1 MAPAPPP
8 PIPSSSAAL
17 SDALT
22 TATETWQNELK
33 ILFEQAKSRYADVVW
48 DMLDDNDDRS
58 DEIWGHKAIVYARA
72 PPSFQARYFTP
83 RTTSDSP
90 GPYSTQNLFPAQSS
104 LSLSLPPLESR
115 PRSRSP
121 SPFGAPQRTQS
132 PVPSTGNGTLLRI
145 PLSINLSLF
154 SNELEYLYTG
164 RGMGV
169 AFEFLFDTSAENGQA
184 KSSESSV
191 EMERREK
198 LRKDLVYM
206 WRSRLYSDVRI
217 TLTGSFSSSNTE
229 VATAVFSSHRFILVS
244 RVPYFR
250 TLLSTSFAPVGQN
263 ICSANPLPLS
273 LPAPPF
279 TPASLHFTLGFVYT
293 GTMAFSHRNWDLDTA
308 FNVIRSA
315 KYLGLD
321 SLDNEARAR
330 IISEMMHGLFHA
342 YLPFEEYDR
351 VIEGKWGT
359 GGCKCKQCQRRAPRV
374 LEFALGDDVR
384 DNVLERGAQ
393 RALAGM
399 YGEGWTTS
407 EFLALPLR
415 LKNILLKGVKQRT
428 VPQNIIPL
436 LAATQAGLSKLA
448 SNSEPPA
455 EAVKDLMLQERKK
468 IDEVLCNNLDEFF
481 EQHEWVGLLE
491 SDAAGFGDMEK
502 FDLTLESIRR
512 GWADKNAG
520 HIYQTLVSSVLL
532 RSGPT
537 PGTTLLSNNSPLR
550 AKVEQLRM
558 DTIGWMRK
566 HWTSV
571 RMSSCFEGL
580 EGWALKEISDEL
592 DVLIEDIASSSGPRG
607 STTRTAARTSLA
619 VPRPDADAES
629 ISIHSLHTNVTNRNP
644 TTSGTQPRRDPVA
657 SSSRS
662 VRSINSRPSLPPVS
676 PGPPTR
682 AIHPNTNPTRLRP
695 VTASTNRTSYV
706 SGTDV
711 TAITGTANPPNLPVP
726 NPRNSTASTGRK
738 SLASTTSPNPP
749 AGRPKSLAPSINSIR
764 STASTVRH
772 SQRSKDSP
780 IDEKLPSPAREPAR
794 PVSGVSNTS
803 FKTANAGLSPSRA
816 RKISTASNAS
826 GLSVKPASRR
836 GSSSSA
842 TGPAAPPTPRTAA
855 AQQLAGNGGLSR
867 SGTNA
872 STRSTNPRRTSAT
885 PSVKPQVTPPRKQP
899 APRGTQGTTPK
910 KTPEPSK
917 RISDVTP
924 TKAASKGKGK
934 ATGPPDDESV
944 TSEPRSIRSNASTLR
959 VENTQPFVIPK
970 GHHSRKSTD
979 TVTAST
985 VSTVKPPVPPVPKLN
1000 QLNQSSN
1007 MPAIHGVTLCVGIPC
1022 LITSRRAKY
1031 KAFARYIGQIHGEQG
1046 PWVGVEV
1053 PISESWGSDKLD
1065 GRQWNDGSVGG
1076 IRYFELSNGST
1087 PWDDSDERAMRRRR
1101 IESVL
1106 MQAGSGRARDG
1117 DTMSINHDR
1126 LRMRSVSPAMSD
1138 MSNTNESRGLFV
1150 RPSDVIYV
1158 FDAVDDRHEI
1168 VGIETKQ
1175 EPIVFTRRHL
1185 PPLAVSRRATQ
1196 TAHTMESFNVG
1207 EHYQV
1212 TEVIGEGAYGVVVSA
1227 THKAS
1232 QRVVAIKKISPFDHS
1247 MFCLRTL
1254 REIKL
1259 LRHFQHENIISIL
1272 DLLRPASFEDFKE
1285 VYLVQERME
1294 TDMHRVIR
1302 TQELSDDHC
1311 QYFIY
1316 QVGRLGALLRAHR
1329 IILTLLAA
1337 RNYQTLRA
1345 LKALHS
1351 ANVLHRDLK
1360 PSNLLLNA
1368 NCDLKLCD
1376 FGLARSALPPPS
1388 SAVNDASTFMTEYVA
1403 TRWYRAP
1410 EVMLT
1415 FKEYTRAIDIW
1426 SVGCV
1431 LAEMLSGKPLFPG
1444 RDYHHQ
1450 LSLIL
1455 EVLGTPSLDDF
1466 YAINSTRSREYI
1478 RALPFRKKK
1487 NFATL
1492 FPNANPMAPYHDE
1505 EDEPGAPPLD
1515 ASFFD
1520 FDNGVELPKEQLK
1533 GVCFSYIHRG
1543 LKLTL

>member
-1 MAPAPPP
+1 MQMSSGTCSMTTTTAPMKYGVIKLLSMLEPHRRSRRDISLLAPPQTHP
-8 PIPSSSAAL
+8 ALIQPKIYSRPSHLYHFRFHHSNLAPI
-17 SDALT
+17 
-22 TATETWQNELK
+22 
-33 ILFEQAKSRYADVVW
+33 
-48 DMLDDNDDRS
+48 
-58 DEIWGHKAIVYARA
+58 
-72 PPSFQARYFTP
+72 
-83 RTTSDSP
+83 
-90 GPYSTQNLFPAQSS
+90 S
-104 LSLSLPPLESR
+104 LSVPLWRPPNPITSTLDR
-115 PRSRSP
+115 QWHP
-121 SPFGAPQRTQS
+121 SPYTTIYKSGSVQQRTRVS
-132 PVPSTGNGTLLRI
+132 LYRPGN
-145 PLSINLSLF
+145 
-154 SNELEYLYTG
+154 
-164 RGMGV
+164 GV

-384 DNVLERGAQ
+384 IMMDDIRVLGPAAEVEEHITQRRQAANACFKLGA
-393 RALAGM
+393 
-399 YGEGWTTS
+399 S
-407 EFLALPLR
+407 
-415 LKNILLKGVKQRT
+415 
-428 VPQNIIPL
+428 
-436 LAATQAGLSKLA
+436 S
-448 SNSEPPA
+448 

-629 ISIHSLHTNVTNRNP
+629 ISIHSLHHTIGLFLSFSSLNQFP
-644 TTSGTQPRRDPVA
+644 SLSPPGVA
-657 SSSRS
+657 WATHSCSSSKYQS
-662 VRSINSRPSLPPVS
+662 
-676 PGPPTR
+676 
-682 AIHPNTNPTRLRP
+682 TRLRP

-794 PVSGVSNTS
+794 PSARVEFVCH
-803 FKTANAGLSPSRA
+803 RA
-816 RKISTASNAS
+816 RC
-826 GLSVKPASRR
+826 
-836 GSSSSA
+836 
-842 TGPAAPPTPRTAA
+842 PPTPRTAA

-985 VSTVKPPVPPVPKLN
+985 VSTVKPP
-1000 QLNQSSN
+1000 
-1007 MPAIHGVTLCVGIPC
+1007 
-1022 LITSRRAKY
+1022 RAKY

-1065 GRQWNDGSVGG
+1065 GRQWNDGSIGG

-1158 FDAVDDRHEI
+1158 FDAVDDR
-1168 VGIETKQ
+1168 
-1175 EPIVFTRRHL
+1175 
-1185 PPLAVSRRATQ
+1185 
-1196 TAHTMESFNVG
+1196 
-1207 EHYQV
+1207 
-1212 TEVIGEGAYGVVVSA
+1212 
-1227 THKAS
+1227 
-1232 QRVVAIKKISPFDHS
+1232 
-1247 MFCLRTL
+1247 
-1254 REIKL
+1254 
-1259 LRHFQHENIISIL
+1259 
-1272 DLLRPASFEDFKE
+1272 
-1285 VYLVQERME
+1285 
-1294 TDMHRVIR
+1294 
-1302 TQELSDDHC
+1302 
-1311 QYFIY
+1311 
-1316 QVGRLGALLRAHR
+1316 
-1329 IILTLLAA
+1329 
-1337 RNYQTLRA
+1337 
-1345 LKALHS
+1345 
-1351 ANVLHRDLK
+1351 
-1360 PSNLLLNA
+1360 
-1368 NCDLKLCD
+1368 
-1376 FGLARSALPPPS
+1376 
-1388 SAVNDASTFMTEYVA
+1388 
-1403 TRWYRAP
+1403 
-1410 EVMLT
+1410 
-1415 FKEYTRAIDIW
+1415 
-1426 SVGCV
+1426 
-1431 LAEMLSGKPLFPG
+1431 
-1444 RDYHHQ
+1444 
-1450 LSLIL
+1450 
-1455 EVLGTPSLDDF
+1455 
-1466 YAINSTRSREYI
+1466 
-1478 RALPFRKKK
+1478 
-1487 NFATL
+1487 
-1492 FPNANPMAPYHDE
+1492 
-1505 EDEPGAPPLD
+1505 
-1515 ASFFD
+1515 
-1520 FDNGVELPKEQLK
+1520 
-1533 GVCFSYIHRG
+1533 
-1543 LKLTL
+1543 

>member
-58 DEIWGHKAIVYARA
+58 DEIWGHKGEIFHSSHHLRLTR
-72 PPSFQARYFTP
+72 PLFNPKFI
-83 RTTSDSP
+83 P
-90 GPYSTQNLFPAQSS
+90 GPVIFITFASTTRISPPIS
-104 LSLSLPPLESR
+104 LSVPLWRPPTNPITSTLDR
-115 PRSRSP
+115 QWHP
-121 SPFGAPQRTQS
+121 SPYTTIYKSG
-132 PVPSTGNGTLLRI
+132 
-145 PLSINLSLF
+145 LF

-384 DNVLERGAQ
+384 DN
-393 RALAGM
+393 
-399 YGEGWTTS
+399 
-407 EFLALPLR
+407 FLALPLR

-436 LAATQAGLSKLA
+436 LAATQAGLK
-448 SNSEPPA
+448 
-455 EAVKDLMLQERKK
+455 KK

-520 HIYQTLVSSVLL
+520 HIYQTLVSSVCCAQAPPPEQRFFLT
-532 RSGPT
+532 T
-537 PGTTLLSNNSPLR
+537 PATSQGRTIANGYYW
-550 AKVEQLRM
+550 M
-558 DTIGWMRK
+558 D
-566 HWTSV
+566 
-571 RMSSCFEGL
+571 EEALDLGL

-682 AIHPNTNPTRLRP
+682 AVHPNTNPTRLRP

-1000 QLNQSSN
+1000 QLNQLNQSSN

-1158 FDAVDDRHEI
+1158 FDAVDDR
-1168 VGIETKQ
+1168 
-1175 EPIVFTRRHL
+1175 
-1185 PPLAVSRRATQ
+1185 
-1196 TAHTMESFNVG
+1196 
-1207 EHYQV
+1207 
-1212 TEVIGEGAYGVVVSA
+1212 
-1227 THKAS
+1227 
-1232 QRVVAIKKISPFDHS
+1232 
-1247 MFCLRTL
+1247 
-1254 REIKL
+1254 
-1259 LRHFQHENIISIL
+1259 
-1272 DLLRPASFEDFKE
+1272 
-1285 VYLVQERME
+1285 
-1294 TDMHRVIR
+1294 
-1302 TQELSDDHC
+1302 
-1311 QYFIY
+1311 
-1316 QVGRLGALLRAHR
+1316 
-1329 IILTLLAA
+1329 
-1337 RNYQTLRA
+1337 
-1345 LKALHS
+1345 
-1351 ANVLHRDLK
+1351 
-1360 PSNLLLNA
+1360 
-1368 NCDLKLCD
+1368 
-1376 FGLARSALPPPS
+1376 
-1388 SAVNDASTFMTEYVA
+1388 
-1403 TRWYRAP
+1403 
-1410 EVMLT
+1410 
-1415 FKEYTRAIDIW
+1415 
-1426 SVGCV
+1426 
-1431 LAEMLSGKPLFPG
+1431 
-1444 RDYHHQ
+1444 
-1450 LSLIL
+1450 
-1455 EVLGTPSLDDF
+1455 
-1466 YAINSTRSREYI
+1466 
-1478 RALPFRKKK
+1478 
-1487 NFATL
+1487 
-1492 FPNANPMAPYHDE
+1492 
-1505 EDEPGAPPLD
+1505 
-1515 ASFFD
+1515 
-1520 FDNGVELPKEQLK
+1520 
-1533 GVCFSYIHRG
+1533 
-1543 LKLTL
+1543 